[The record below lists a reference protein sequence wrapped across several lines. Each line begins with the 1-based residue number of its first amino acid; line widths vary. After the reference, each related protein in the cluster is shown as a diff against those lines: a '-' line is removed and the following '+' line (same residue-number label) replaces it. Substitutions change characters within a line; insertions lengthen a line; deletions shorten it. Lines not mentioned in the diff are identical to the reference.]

1 MANIAQAEIDR
12 VIDILT
18 ANPDGLRLFQVAKEL
33 RLPHD
38 HNYWQTYSILEW
50 LISNDR
56 VTFERRHLTDV
67 KGGKSKRQY
76 RFFLL
81 PHVQA
86 EIQAGNSIV
95 RVRRRRLIL
104 DRLAGLIFRA
114 FPKLAG
120 A

>member
-1 MANIAQAEIDR
+1 MANIAQAEITR
-12 VIDILT
+12 VLDILQ
-18 ANPDGLRLFQVAKEL
+18 ANPHGLRLFQVAREL

-38 HNYWQTYSILEW
+38 HNYWQTYALLEH
-50 LISNDR
+50 LISVEL

-67 KGGKSKRQY
+67 KGGRSKLTY

-86 EIQAGNSIV
+86 EIQAGNNIV
-95 RVRRRRLIL
+95 RVRRRPIL
-104 DRLAGLIFRA
+104 DRLAGWILRS
-114 FPKLAG
+114 FPKLAT